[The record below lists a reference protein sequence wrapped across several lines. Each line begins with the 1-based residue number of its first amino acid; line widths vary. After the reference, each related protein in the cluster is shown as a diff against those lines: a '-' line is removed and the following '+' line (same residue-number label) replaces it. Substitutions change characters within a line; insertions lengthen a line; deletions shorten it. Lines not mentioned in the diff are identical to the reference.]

1 MRLLLLGCVLVFLSS
16 AFLSVCLAWLR
27 VVFTGYSKTTEARMC
42 EAYVTLGRLS
52 HVKMRHEE
60 DAEKLR
66 ALLDERVGGAFE
78 SALEKVRWDVS
89 SFFFLHFY
97 RSVRKFQSSLGTC

>member
-1 MRLLLLGCVLVFLSS
+1 MVFS
-16 AFLSVCLAWLR
+16 
-27 VVFTGYSKTTEARMC
+27 GYSKTTQARMC

-66 ALLDERVGGAFE
+66 ALLDERVGGAYE
-78 SALEKVRWDVS
+78 SALAKVRRDVS
-89 SFFFLHFY
+89 SFLWLGLY
-97 RSVRKFQSSLGTC
+97 LSVRNCK